1 MFLIEF
7 FVGPKFVKFFSLSN
21 SKIAY
26 FGGHVP
32 QSSHCSLLIET
43 PLVSQTSWENDLSI
57 APIAIMDFDNLKNL
71 NSSHITGLV
80 ISLNFRNLQIC

>member
-26 FGGHVP
+26 FGGHVV
-32 QSSHCSLLIET
+32 HAMYLNLAIVVSL
-43 PLVSQTSWENDLSI
+43 
-57 APIAIMDFDNLKNL
+57 
-71 NSSHITGLV
+71 
-80 ISLNFRNLQIC
+80 